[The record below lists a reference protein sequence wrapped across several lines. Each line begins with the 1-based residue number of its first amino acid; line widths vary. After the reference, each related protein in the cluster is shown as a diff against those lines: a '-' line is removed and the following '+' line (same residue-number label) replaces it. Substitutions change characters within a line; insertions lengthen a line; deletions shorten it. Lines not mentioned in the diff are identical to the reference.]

1 MEGERG
7 KYAELV
13 HKQFAM
19 AYAGHLGSITE
30 LDTLPVSEFELF
42 YKVLERQMKEER
54 TQRKKAAD
62 EARSR
67 QRAAASRNRFAL
79 KGNAHG

>member
-1 MEGERG
+1 MEGAQH

-19 AYAGHLGSITE
+19 VYAGHFALGDLE
-30 LDTLPVSEFELF
+30 VLGMSEFELF

-54 TQRKKAAD
+54 TQRKKAAED
-62 EARSR
+62 AKSR
-67 QRAAASRNRFAL
+67 QQAAASRNRFRM
-79 KGNAHG
+79 KGH